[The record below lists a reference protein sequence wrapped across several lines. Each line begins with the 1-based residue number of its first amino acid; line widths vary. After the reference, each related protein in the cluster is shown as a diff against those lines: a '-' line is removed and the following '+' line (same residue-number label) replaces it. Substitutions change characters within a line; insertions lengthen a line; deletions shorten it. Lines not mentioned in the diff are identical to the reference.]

1 MYNTRL
7 MGVIMAGQLHF
18 IRRLAVI
25 LLPLFFFTC
34 GNNDGNEPGPKNIK
48 IFSPRSYDHLAN
60 HTSLK
65 IGFGSCLDQDKSM
78 IILDKVKEAAPDI
91 FLMIGDNVYGD
102 TPSGALTR
110 LESAYAKQKEN
121 FSAMNPSFPI
131 EAIWDD
137 HDYGINDGG
146 IEHPNK
152 EEAETMFFDFWEIN
166 SGDIRRTRPGLYWE
180 QRLQISG
187 KTVQIITLDTRYFRD
202 PLDITDEYGAD
213 GKERYLSTDDTTRS
227 MLGISQWLWLEEKLQ
242 TPADYRLIISSIQ
255 FLAVGHGWECWR
267 IFPHERDRLVEM
279 LDEYDLDNVL
289 FLTGDRHRGGLYQLT
304 TQGGNTIHEITSS
317 PLNATTFPGEED
329 GPLRLGATYTISNF
343 GLITI
348 DTSQNTMLVEL
359 KDGNGENVNSFTI
372 NLGS

>member
-1 MYNTRL
+1 MTKL
-7 MGVIMAGQLHF
+7 AF
-18 IRRLAVI
+18 ILAFLV
-25 LLPLFFFTC
+25 TSC
-34 GNNDGNEPGPKNIK
+34 GNADKHDSDQSPESGK
-48 IFSPRSYDHLAN
+48 IFSPRSYDHLVDR
-60 HTSLK
+60 TSLK
-65 IGFGSCLDQDKSM
+65 IVFGSCLDQDKSM
-78 IILDKVKEAAPDI
+78 AILDKVKEATPDM

-102 TPSGALTR
+102 YPTGELSR

-121 FSAMNPSFPI
+121 FASMNAGFPV

-152 EEAETMFFDFWEIN
+152 EQAETMFFDFWEVD
-166 SGDIRRTRPGLYWE
+166 SADIRRTRPGLYWE

-187 KTVQIITLDTRYFRD
+187 KIVQIITLDTCYFRD
-202 PLDITDEYGAD
+202 PLDPTDEYGTD
-213 GKERYLSTDDTTRS
+213 GKERYLPTDDTTRS
-227 MLGISQWLWLEEKLQ
+227 MLGISQWRWLAEKLQ
-242 TPADYRLIISSIQ
+242 APADYRLIISSIQ
-255 FLAVGHGWECWR
+255 FLTLGHGWECWR
-267 IFPHERDRLVEM
+267 MFPHERDRLVAM
-279 LDEYDLDNVL
+279 LDEYGLDNVL

-317 PLNATTFPGEED
+317 PLNATTFPGEEN

-348 DTSQNTMLVEL
+348 DTGQNTMLMEL